1 MNKLTLRPHHMLC
14 TRLFTG
20 HGYSSSFAER
30 MGEVVSRLGLT
41 KYQPPVDYPLSSGV
55 EFVIGTD
62 TICQNC
68 PNRSE
73 EQNNICMLGNENVIL
88 KDRKTLTYA
97 GMSTGKTYTIQEVS
111 QGIAHITKE
120 QFEEIC
126 GTCRWYRAGY
136 CRYEDL

>member
-1 MNKLTLRPHHMLC
+1 
-14 TRLFTG
+14 
-20 HGYSSSFAER
+20 
-30 MGEVVSRLGLT
+30 
-41 KYQPPVDYPLSSGV
+41 
-55 EFVIGTD
+55 
-62 TICQNC
+62 
-68 PNRSE
+68 
-73 EQNNICMLGNENVIL
+73 MLGNENVIL